1 MLQLT
6 HDTEQ
11 LAREIAARVGRRP
24 DDIIRAALE
33 REAQALG
40 VFGDLPVRHRMT
52 VEQMTAI
59 EEKVSALPLLD
70 TSSPKEIL
78 DDRHQP

>member
-11 LAREIAARVGRRP
+11 LARKIAARVGRRP

-40 VFGDLPVRHRMT
+40 VFGDLPVRRRMT
-52 VEQMTAI
+52 VEQMTASG
-59 EEKVSALPLLD
+59 EKVSALPLLD

-78 DDRHQP
+78 DDLHEP

>member
-11 LAREIAARVGRRP
+11 LARKIAACVGRRP

-40 VFGDLPVRHRMT
+40 VFGDLPVMHRRT
-52 VEQMTAI
+52 VQQMTAI
-59 EEKVSALPLLD
+59 GEKVSALPLLD
-70 TSSPKEIL
+70 TIIPE
-78 DDRHQP
+78 RNPRRPA

>member
-11 LAREIAARVGRRP
+11 LARKIAARVGRRP

-33 REAQALG
+33 HEAQALG
-40 VFGDLPVRHRMT
+40 VFGALPIRQRMT
-52 VEQMTAI
+52 VEQMTALGD
-59 EEKVSALPLLD
+59 KVSALPLLEP
-70 TSSPKEIL
+70 SSPNDIL
-78 DDRHQP
+78 DDLHEL